1 MSPTVLPE
9 TLDTA
14 TRLAVAGLVGL
25 AVGIE
30 RQRSGH
36 ASGPHQ
42 HFAGTRTFLLI
53 GLLGG
58 LGGLFIA
65 YDAQLVGAGLVFAGA
80 ALVVGAYI
88 MTARRGTAAAID
100 GTTEAAALIVLAL
113 GTLAGGGALRLT
125 SGIAALVVLALAEKQ
140 VLHRWVGRLDPTE
153 MRAALQFAVLALVVL
168 PVLPSTIATPIGT
181 LTPRATW
188 IFVLIISALNF
199 AGHLARRLVGPAHG
213 YALTGALGGMVSSTA
228 VTLGFSRESAKHV
241 ALRVAYATGV
251 VAACTVLLPRVLIVT
266 TLLNHDVARWL
277 WPLLLPP
284 FAIGVLMSW
293 WMSRQHTTSKQADAA
308 GLHSPLGLVSALQM
322 AVAFQVVLLILAFVR
337 TRFGDAGIYTSAAIF
352 GTTDVDALTIAMTR
366 AEPGVRASVSAR
378 AIGVGIA
385 SNTIVKLSL
394 VLAIGRGVF
403 RVRTSIALVVMLA
416 VLIASLLL
424 IP

>member
-14 TRLAVAGLVGL
+14 IRLSVAGLVGL

-36 ASGPHQ
+36 ASGPGQ

-58 LGGLFIA
+58 LSGLFIA
-65 YDAQLVGAGLVFAGA
+65 YDAKLAGAGLVFAGA

-88 MTARRGTAAAID
+88 MTARRGTAEAID
-100 GTTEAAALIVLAL
+100 GTTEVAALIVLAL
-113 GTLAGGGALRLT
+113 GALAGGGALRLS

-140 VLHRWVGRLDPTE
+140 VVHRWVGRLDPIE

-168 PVLPSTIATPIGT
+168 PILPSTISTPVGT

-199 AGHLARRLVGPAHG
+199 AGHIARRLVGPAHG

-228 VTLGFSRESAKHV
+228 VTLGFSRESAKHA

-266 TLLNHDVARWL
+266 TLLNRDVARWL
-277 WPLLLPP
+277 WPLLLPA
-284 FAIGVLMSW
+284 FVFGVLVSW
-293 WMSRQHTTSKQADAA
+293 WMSRRHTTSKPAGDAE
-308 GLHSPLGLVSALQM
+308 LHSPLGLASALQM
-322 AVAFQVVLLILAFVR
+322 AVAFQVVLLVLAYVR
-337 TRFGDAGIYTSAAIF
+337 TRFGDAGIYTSAAVF
-352 GTTDVDALTIAMTR
+352 GTTDVDALTIAMTH
-366 AEPGVRASVSAR
+366 ASTQVPASVAAR

-394 VLAIGRGVF
+394 VLAIGRGGF
-403 RVRTSIALVVMLA
+403 RVRTSIALVVMFA
-416 VLIASLLL
+416 VLVASLLL

>member
-1 MSPTVLPE
+1 MTPAVLPE

-14 TRLAVAGLVGL
+14 ARLAVAGLVGL

-65 YDAQLVGAGLVFAGA
+65 YDAQLAGAALVFAGA
-80 ALVVGAYI
+80 LLAVGAYV
-88 MTARRGTAAAID
+88 MTARRGTADAVD
-100 GTTEAAALIVLAL
+100 GTTEAAALLVLAL
-113 GTLAGGGALRLT
+113 GVLAGGGALRLT

-140 VLHRWVGRLDPTE
+140 LLHRWVGRLDPTE
-153 MRAALQFAVLALVVL
+153 MRAALHFAVLALVVL
-168 PVLPSTIATPIGT
+168 PVLPSAIATPVGT

-188 IFVLIISALNF
+188 MFVLIISALNF
-199 AGHLARRLVGPAHG
+199 AGHIARRVVGPAHG
-213 YALTGALGGMVSSTA
+213 YALTGALGGVVSSTA
-228 VTLGFSRESAKHV
+228 VTLGFSRESARHT

-251 VAACTVLLPRVLIVT
+251 VAACTVLLPRVLVVT
-266 TLLNHDVARWL
+266 TLLNHEVSLRL
-277 WPLLLPP
+277 WPLLLPA
-284 FAIGVLMSW
+284 FAIGLLMTW
-293 WMSRQHTTSKQADAA
+293 WMSRRHTTSTRADTAE
-308 GLHSPLGLVSALQM
+308 LHSPLGLVSALQM
-322 AVAFQVVLLILAFVR
+322 AVAFQVVLLVLAFVR
-337 TRFGDAGIYTSAAIF
+337 TRFGDAGIYTSAAVF

-366 AEPGVRASVSAR
+366 ASTAVSASVAAH

-385 SNTIVKLSL
+385 SNTVVKLGL
-394 VLAIGRGVF
+394 VLAIGRGAF
-403 RVRTSIALVVMLA
+403 RLQAALALTVMLA
-416 VLIASLLL
+416 VLVASLLF

>member
-30 RQRSGH
+30 RERSGH

-58 LGGLFIA
+58 LGGLFVA
-65 YDAQLVGAGLVFAGA
+65 YDAQLAGA
-80 ALVVGAYI
+80 ALILAGARLVVGAYV
-88 MTARRGTAAAID
+88 MTARRGTADAVD
-100 GTTEAAALIVLAL
+100 GTTEAAALLVLAL
-113 GTLAGGGALRLT
+113 GVMAGGGTLRLT

-140 VLHRWVGRLDPTE
+140 LLHRWVSRLDPIE
-153 MRAALQFAVLALVVL
+153 MRAALHFAVLALVVL
-168 PVLPSTIATPIGT
+168 PVLPSTIATPVGA
-181 LTPRATW
+181 LTPRTTW
-188 IFVLIISALNF
+188 MFVLIISALNF
-199 AGHLARRLVGPAHG
+199 AGHLARRMVGPAHG
-213 YALTGALGGMVSSTA
+213 YALTGALGGVVSSTA
-228 VTLGFSRESAKHV
+228 VTLGFSRESAKHA

-251 VAACTVLLPRVLIVT
+251 VAACTVLLPRVLVVT
-266 TLLNHDVARWL
+266 TLFNHDVALRLWL
-277 WPLLLPP
+277 FLAPA
-284 FAIGVLMSW
+284 FAGGVLMTW
-293 WMSRQHTTSKQADAA
+293 WMSRQHSTSKHADSAE
-308 GLHSPLGLVSALQM
+308 LRSPLGLASALQM
-322 AVAFQVVLLILAFVR
+322 AVAFQVVLLILAYVR

-352 GTTDVDALTIAMTR
+352 GTTDVDALTIAMSR
-366 AEPGVRASVSAR
+366 AGTGVSASVAAR

-385 SNTIVKLSL
+385 SNTVVKLGL
-394 VLAIGRGVF
+394 TLAIGRGAF
-403 RVRTSIALVVMLA
+403 RVKAGIALVVMLA
-416 VLIASLLL
+416 ILIGSVLF